1 MEYLLLLIFMG
12 IIFVSLKQ
20 IYHRYFN
27 DFRKEI
33 SEVLRNKNIE
43 LISLKS
49 PKSEDWVKGPFDKDP
64 MIRVSVV
71 TVNNEVLTS
80 TKYKIIEVKT
90 PNNKDIEM
98 WWVQISMTYFMSPEF
113 KFLKED
119 S

>member
-1 MEYLLLLIFMG
+1 
-12 IIFVSLKQ
+12 
-20 IYHRYFN
+20 
-27 DFRKEI
+27 
-33 SEVLRNKNIE
+33 
-43 LISLKS
+43 
-49 PKSEDWVKGPFDKDP
+49 
-64 MIRVSVV
+64 MIRVNVV